1 MQWGTMNKLKPVW
14 MIGLLTTFICSAQA
28 EGVKVSCNVPAS
40 KTDNTECV
48 FFGSGNN
55 LSQQLEKTLEK
66 YQDNLSLI
74 IQSGEYLL
82 KPITIKK
89 HHNITLHLDSGVT
102 LVAVSRK
109 NKSWEKKHGLINLIH
124 VNHFR
129 LSGDN
134 PESSVIDGN
143 GESWWEYKT
152 SKKRPFLLHVNH
164 VENLTIDHLQL
175 KNSPRFHLMIRG
187 GKNVAVHDLR
197 IDAPEDSPN
206 TDGINV
212 GSITKMRIN
221 NIIIKNGDDGI
232 AINAI
237 NEPAKDI
244 KISHVDLFYGHG
256 VSIGSGV
263 KNTVSDIMINDISFH
278 NASNG
283 LRIKTRCDKKDCS
296 DTKKGRVTN
305 ITYSDITMENVK
317 YPILYDMEYS
327 ETGSK
332 SYVIIKNITYQN
344 IYSIN
349 SKKEARIFCGKYNQ
363 CSSVIFKNVNIDS
376 GMQCQGGSWSKE
388 GKIVDCLK
396 N

>member
-1 MQWGTMNKLKPVW
+1 MTALV
-14 MIGLLTTFICSAQA
+14 CSTPANA
-28 EGVKVSCNVPAS
+28 VEVSCKKPAHE
-40 KTDNTECV
+40 TDKTECV

-55 LSQQLEKTLEK
+55 LSEQLEKTLEK
-66 YQDNLSLI
+66 YQNNLSLTVQPGQYI
-74 IQSGEYLL
+74 L

-89 HHNITLHLDSGVT
+89 HHNITLHLDPGVT
-102 LVAVSRK
+102 LVAVDRK
-109 NKSWEKKHGLINLIH
+109 DKSWKNERGLINLIW
-124 VNHFR
+124 VNNFI

-134 PESSVIDGN
+134 PDGSVIDGN
-143 GESWWEYKT
+143 GEHWWHYKS
-152 SKKRPFLLHVNH
+152 SKERPFLLHVNH
-164 VENLTIDHLQL
+164 AENLTINHLQL
-175 KNSPRFHLMIRG
+175 KNSPRFHIMIRG
-187 GKNVAVHDLR
+187 GKNIAVHDLR
-197 IDAPEDSPN
+197 IDTPEDSPN

-221 NIIIKNGDDGI
+221 NVIIRNGDDGI

-244 KISHVDLFYGHG
+244 KIRHVDLFYGHG
-256 VSIGSGV
+256 ISIGSGI
-263 KNTVSDIMINDISFH
+263 KNTVSDILVQDISFH

-296 DTKKGRVTN
+296 DTKKGTVTN

-332 SYVIIKNITYQN
+332 SYVVLKNIIYQN

-349 SKKEARIFCGKYNQ
+349 SGKEARLFCGKYNQ
-363 CSSVIFKNVNIDS
+363 CSPVIFKNVNIDS
-376 GMQCQGGSWSKE
+376 GMQCKGGAWSKDD
-388 GKIVDCLK
+388 KIVNCLK

>member
-1 MQWGTMNKLKPVW
+1 MNKLKPVW
-14 MIGLLTTFICSAQA
+14 AISLLATYICSAHAKGIQ
-28 EGVKVSCNVPAS
+28 VSCNMPVS
-40 KTDNTECV
+40 KANNIECT

-55 LSQQLEKTLEK
+55 LSEQLEKAIDK
-66 YQDNLSLI
+66 YQNNLSLV
-74 IQSGEYLL
+74 IQPGEYLL

-89 HHNITLHLDSGVT
+89 HHNITLHLKSGVT
-102 LVAVSRK
+102 LVAVNRK
-109 NKSWEKKHGLINLIH
+109 DKSWEKERGLINLIH

-129 LSGDN
+129 LSGDD
-134 PESSVIDGN
+134 SDTSVIDGN
-143 GESWWEYKT
+143 GESWWTYKT
-152 SKKRPFLLHVNH
+152 SKNRPFLLHVNH

-212 GSITKMRIN
+212 GSITKMEIN
-221 NIIIKNGDDGI
+221 NVIIKNGDDGI

-237 NEPAKDI
+237 NEPSRNI
-244 KISHVDLFYGHG
+244 KISNVDLFYGHG

-263 KNTVSDIMINDISFH
+263 KNTISDLMINNLSFH
-278 NASNG
+278 DASNG

-296 DTKKGRVTN
+296 DTKKGIVTN

-317 YPILYDMEYS
+317 YPIIYDVEYS

-332 SYVIIKNITYQN
+332 SHVVIKNITYQN

-349 SKKEARIFCGKYNQ
+349 SRKEARMFCGKHNQ
-363 CSSVIFKNVNIDS
+363 CSSIIFKNVNIDS

-388 GKIVDCLK
+388 GKIVNCLK